1 MTADIPVVGAVIVRD
16 GAVLCARRGGAG
28 PLAGRWE
35 FPGGKVEPGETPVDA
50 LVREI
55 EEELGCRVRV
65 GAEVTTT
72 AHPPIVLTTYWS
84 ELECG
89 EPRAVEHAEVRWV
102 TAADLAALDWAPAD
116 VPAME
121 RVLAT
126 LAAAG
131 D

>member
-1 MTADIPVVGAVIVRD
+1 MTAGIHVVGAVIVRR
-16 GAVLCARRGGAG
+16 GSVLCARRGGTG

-35 FPGGKVEPGETPVDA
+35 FPGGKVEPGETPADA

-65 GAEVTTT
+65 GVEVTTT
-72 AHPPIVLTTYWS
+72 AHPPIVLTTYWC
-84 ELECG
+84 ELERG

-102 TAADLAALDWAPAD
+102 AATGLAALDWAPAD

-121 RVLAT
+121 RV
-126 LAAAG
+126 AAVLG
-131 D
+131 SPTG